1 MFSIPSPVWRH
12 LVAEVQHILQV
23 LAHAVVLDGEEDCVE
38 DDAERH
44 DHVEQRVVDDG
55 VEDVLGLQPARVVQ
69 AAGLAA
75 GAVAVV
81 AGFWN

>member
-1 MFSIPSPVWRH
+1 M
-12 LVAEVQHILQV
+12 LEV
-23 LAHAVVLDGEEDCVE
+23 LAHAVVLDGEEDGVE

-69 AAGLAA
+69 TAGLAA

-81 AGFWN
+81 AGF

>member
-1 MFSIPSPVWRH
+1 M
-12 LVAEVQHILQV
+12 
-23 LAHAVVLDGEEDCVE
+23 VLDGEEDSVE

-69 AAGLAA
+69 TAGLAA

-81 AGFWN
+81 AGF